1 MTRFGRAF
9 RCFAVT
15 QSFCLSPIRSFFRRT
30 SDQGIEWGPKS
41 SCGQNPIPCGAA
53 VAAVGSVRFV
63 FLSTD
68 PSVGKTSL
76 TRLLFTSSPLHFS
89 CQRGIMLPLHI
100 NMEDVSS
107 WSVFSTEIELAS
119 SAVDH
124 PEVSS
129 PFYCTSHIKDGG
141 DNLD

>member
-1 MTRFGRAF
+1 M
-9 RCFAVT
+9 
-15 QSFCLSPIRSFFRRT
+15 
-30 SDQGIEWGPKS
+30 IE
-41 SCGQNPIPCGAA
+41 
-53 VAAVGSVRFV
+53 VFVGSLR
-63 FLSTD
+63 
-68 PSVGKTSL
+68 SL
-76 TRLLFTSSPLHFS
+76 PGVAKCAVHKPAEMHQ

-100 NMEDVSS
+100 DMEDVSS
-107 WSVFSTEIELAS
+107 WSVFSTGIELAS